1 MKRILTIL
9 AFLAFGTQAQADNYA
24 ATAGSGLTFAAKNV
38 GGILFPWSIPANSSG
53 IELFTSSNAGYVRF
67 PSAQAVTGTFWQTTQ
82 PVSGTFWQATQP
94 VSGTVTA
101 VQPSGANLHVA
112 VDVAPSTAVTGTVA
126 ANAGT
131 NLNTSAL
138 GTSANQTS

>member
-53 IELFTSSNAGYVRF
+53 TELFTSSNAGYVRF
-67 PSAQAVTGTFWQTTQ
+67 PSAQAVTLTSTT
-82 PVSGTFWQATQP
+82 
-94 VSGTVTA
+94 
-101 VQPSGANLHVA
+101 L
-112 VDVAPSTAVTGTVA
+112 TGTLPAYAATPTFNCGTGCGAGGSTSNASSGVA
-126 ANAGT
+126 TSST
-131 NLNTSAL
+131 NGPTVSYNYGVNGITWDQL
-138 GTSANQTS
+138 